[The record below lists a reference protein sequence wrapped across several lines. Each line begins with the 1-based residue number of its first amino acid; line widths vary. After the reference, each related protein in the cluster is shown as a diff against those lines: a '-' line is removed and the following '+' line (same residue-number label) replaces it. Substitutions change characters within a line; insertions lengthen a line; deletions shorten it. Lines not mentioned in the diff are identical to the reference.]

1 MSVAQV
7 VEACKL
13 YAILSGQAIFFRARV
28 CMDIA
33 LNNLL
38 KLRQQVGA
46 IAQVVAIIDKNEI
59 KCLRL
64 MEEIN
69 TKIKK
74 RTLIKLYKL
83 K

>member
-13 YAILSGQAIFFRARV
+13 YAIFERQGYFFRARV

-74 RTLIKLYKL
+74 RTLIKIYKL